1 MKIEKLAIV
10 DVAHIFHRTWHAGA
24 DKALSFAYQE
34 TLERVRNIRDQNKY
48 GAIICAIDCPPYHR
62 STMFPRYKGERAERP
77 PEMVAQYKRLQD
89 KLRKEFHVWG
99 VNGYEADDVIGTVA
113 HSGCFDELDIYTGD
127 KDLVCLLAVKGVT
140 VVSTT
145 DGTRYDMAAAKA
157 KHGVYPHQMED
168 YLAIVG
174 DKSDNIPGCPEMGP
188 KRAAELLAHNTVD
201 EFYDMVQAG
210 KTPRGVT
217 PASLQKMIE
226 HEAHVRHSRTL
237 VRLFTDLKLP
247 IEELGMEK
255 QKEQQQPEPEPEE
268 HETTEPEAKGDT
280 EPRTENQPEPPKTK
294 KPQSTPVDDGA
305 SIEIRPGLSLSNG
318 QFGLMMKMAVQFNRS
333 GLYSRKFDNESAI
346 FTVMEMGMEIGISPQ
361 AACQSFHMIEG
372 KPVPGAHLLIA
383 LAEQSSNCEQL
394 YCSEETPTSVTYTT
408 KTRGIEGLRT
418 FTYTLADAEADE
430 MRWAKKTKN
439 RRAMLRKTAGSQA
452 ARLWYPGSVLGLYS
466 AEEMGYSIE
475 EDA

>member
-1 MKIEKLAIV
+1 MKKIEKLAIV

-24 DKALSFAYQE
+24 DKALSFAYKE
-34 TLERVRNIRDQNKY
+34 TLERVRNIRDQNNY

-62 STMFPRYKGERAERP
+62 STMFPQYKGDRAEKP
-77 PEMVAQYKRLQD
+77 PEMVSMYQRLQD

-99 VNGYEADDVIGTVA
+99 SEGYEADDVIGTVA
-113 HSGCFDELDIYTGD
+113 HSECFDELDVYTGD
-127 KDLVCLLAVKGVT
+127 KDLMCLLAVKGVT
-140 VVSTT
+140 IISTT
-145 DGTRYDMAAAKA
+145 DGARYDMAAARA
-157 KHGVYPHQMED
+157 KYGVYPHQMED
-168 YLAIVG
+168 WLAIVG
-174 DKSDNIPGCPEMGP
+174 DRSDNIPGCPTMGP

-201 EFYDMVQAG
+201 EFYDLIAAG
-210 KTPRGVT
+210 KSPRGVT
-217 PASLQKMIE
+217 PEQMQKMIE

-247 IEELGMEK
+247 LEELAMEK
-255 QKEQQQPEPEPEE
+255 KPWKDESEEEPEPVAEDGRESPEVAEE
-268 HETTEPEAKGDT
+268 A
-280 EPRTENQPEPPKTK
+280 PPKK
-294 KPQSTPVDDGA
+294 EHKEADKPAPVDAGA
-305 SIEIRPGLSLSNG
+305 SVEIRPGLSISTG
-318 QFGLMMKMAVQFNRS
+318 QFVLMMKMAMQFHKS
-333 GLYSRKFDNESAI
+333 GLYRRKFDNESAI

-408 KTRGIEGLRT
+408 KTRGIDGLRT

-452 ARLWYPGSVLGLYS
+452 ARLWYPGSVLGLCS